1 MDNPLIEPLLALLRQ
16 SGSHKLHE
24 LMSRLRGDG
33 LLPEWPLPP
42 EQQLFR
48 TNFLLMNALYQL
60 QARLLS
66 EGAWLDVSPL
76 ALQILPLDAGE
87 AGLALRDP
95 LRDYY
100 LDWQIFW
107 QTEAAEVQALLKAFW
122 QGYCSRITPL
132 ARGRALAELELE
144 ESATPPQIR
153 RQWKAL
159 ALRYHPDRPGGDA
172 ARFVAIN
179 LAWEQLAGNFPP
191 AAEDRD

>member
-16 SGSHKLHE
+16 GGPHKLHE

-33 LLPEWPLPP
+33 LLPEWPVSA

-48 TNFLLMNALYQL
+48 TNFLLMNGLYQL
-60 QARLLS
+60 QARLLA
-66 EGAWLDVSPL
+66 EGAWLAVTPL
-76 ALQILPLDAGE
+76 SLQLQPLEAGE
-87 AGLALRDP
+87 ADLALTDP

-100 LDWQIFW
+100 LDWEIFW
-107 QTEAAEVQALLKAFW
+107 QTGAAEVAALLKAFW
-122 QGYCSRITPL
+122 QGYCGRITPL

-179 LAWEQLAGNFPP
+179 LAWEQLAGNLPP